1 MKNSLLVIK
10 HNYVLSAIAFS
21 SRNKNHL
28 SEIMEIVVHIDV
40 NINLKPTDGTNP
52 GKQQCSSKGKAMT
65 FSTSYPKPRHQNL
78 PYTITSE
85 QLIESISINKV
96 NKSLSYKSRS
106 FIVIMVRSSH
116 ENKMKN
122 ILRIKSRII

>member
-1 MKNSLLVIK
+1 M
-10 HNYVLSAIAFS
+10 
-21 SRNKNHL
+21 
-28 SEIMEIVVHIDV
+28 HIDV

-85 QLIESISINKV
+85 QLVESISINKV
-96 NKSLSYKSRS
+96 NKSLLLQINDGRMPQETRS
-106 FIVIMVRSSH
+106 FDTLEYI
-116 ENKMKN
+116 
-122 ILRIKSRII
+122 